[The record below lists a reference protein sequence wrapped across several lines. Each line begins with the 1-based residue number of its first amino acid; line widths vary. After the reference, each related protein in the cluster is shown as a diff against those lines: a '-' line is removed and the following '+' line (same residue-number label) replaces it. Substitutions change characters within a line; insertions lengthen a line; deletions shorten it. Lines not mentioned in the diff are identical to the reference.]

1 VFDSLQINA
10 IDTLDIVTLTTAQ
23 LNSFSATALGYG
35 LNSAQADAL
44 TTLQI
49 AALSTTAVDLWGTS
63 LLKALDSAQ
72 LGAMTTASIYTLNS
86 IQIAAIETADVLG
99 LSTTQMKTWT
109 TDQIQAM
116 TTAQFDT
123 FTTQQLAGIQT
134 SAITY
139 ITSAQLNTLAS
150 ADVAALGTLSNGSAL
165 SSTVLDKLLS
175 TQINALTASGSQ
187 LARWGFV
194 TPLALDLDGDGVQTV
209 SMHDG
214 VNFDINNDGVVD
226 RTGWI
231 SRSDGLLVRDLNG
244 DGAINNGGELFG
256 SGTVLANGKK
266 ASDGYAA
273 LSTLDSNL
281 DGLIDMYDSGF
292 DQLLVW
298 TDRNG
303 NGVADKDE
311 LSRLTD
317 LGIKSI
323 SLDVKAV
330 AEINNGNLIG
340 LMGGYKTQ
348 DEIDHAMGDVW
359 FQTDVNQ
366 SDWFD
371 LSAAKNSIGTGSIDL
386 RNLDSD
392 RLKLSLNDVLAMGQ
406 PDIFFGKT
414 RVTITGDSGDSV
426 YLGADTTMWSAA
438 GSVHD
443 GADSYMVYVN
453 AHAQLLIS
461 DKVQINLF

>member
-1 VFDSLQINA
+1 
-10 IDTLDIVTLTTAQ
+10 
-23 LNSFSATALGYG
+23 
-35 LNSAQADAL
+35 
-44 TTLQI
+44 
-49 AALSTTAVDLWGTS
+49 
-63 LLKALDSAQ
+63 
-72 LGAMTTASIYTLNS
+72 
-86 IQIAAIETADVLG
+86 
-99 LSTTQMKTWT
+99 MKTWT

>member
-1 VFDSLQINA
+1 MRA
-10 IDTLDIVTLTTAQ
+10 
-23 LNSFSATALGYG
+23 
-35 LNSAQADAL
+35 
-44 TTLQI
+44 
-49 AALSTTAVDLWGTS
+49 
-63 LLKALDSAQ
+63 
-72 LGAMTTASIYTLNS
+72 
-86 IQIAAIETADVLG
+86 
-99 LSTTQMKTWT
+99 WT

-194 TPLALDLDGDGVQTV
+194 TPLVMDLDGDGVQTV
-209 SMHDG
+209 SMQDG
-214 VNFDINNDGVVD
+214 VDFDINNDGIVD

-231 SRSDGLLVRDLNG
+231 SRSDGLLVRDVNG

-266 ASDGYAA
+266 ASDGYVA
-273 LSTLDSNL
+273 LRTLDSNL
-281 DGLIDMYDSGF
+281 DGLIDVHDSGF

-298 TDRNG
+298 TDKNG
-303 NGVADKDE
+303 NGVTDKNE

-323 SLDVKAV
+323 SLDAKAV

-359 FQTDVNQ
+359 FQTDANQ
-366 SDWFD
+366 SLWFD
-371 LSAAKNSIGTGSIDL
+371 LSAAKKSMGTGNIDL
-386 RNLDSD
+386 RNSQTD
-392 RLKLSLNDVLAMGQ
+392 RLKLSLNDVLVAGQ
-406 PDIFFGKT
+406 PDILFGKT
-414 RVTITGDSGDSV
+414 RVTINGDLGDSI
-426 YLGADTTMWSAA
+426 YLGADSTSWSSA
-438 GSVHD
+438 GSVQD

-453 AHAQLLIS
+453 THAQLLIN